1 MSKNA
6 FHRRAQTLENE
17 FFHRVDQELIIKLQE
32 QHQLESDEDALAI
45 ACGIVDRKLLDE
57 LLAVDITPK
66 TLAAFALFPAVY
78 VAWAN
83 GYVEIAEKNAVLQA
97 AHNLGL
103 SEATPAYQLL
113 ECWLQRKPAKEL
125 VTAWKD
131 LIHAARPTLSVSA
144 FRELHEGAMKRA
156 NKIAEAAGGILGIGC
171 VSTKEKEALA
181 ELEAVF
187 ADAAVAT
194 EPASS

>member
-1 MSKNA
+1 MSRNA
-6 FHRRAQTLENE
+6 FNHRAQTLENE

-32 QHQLESDEDALAI
+32 QHQLESDEDALTI

-57 LLAVDITPK
+57 LLAADITPK
-66 TLAAFALFPAVY
+66 TLAAFSLFPAVY

-83 GYVEIAEKNAVLQA
+83 GYVEAAEKKAVLQA

-103 SEATPAYQLL
+103 SEATPAHQLL
-113 ECWLQRKPAKEL
+113 ECWLQQKPAKAL
-125 VTAWKD
+125 VAAWKD
-131 LIHAARPTLSVSA
+131 FIHAARPTLSVTA

-156 NKIAEAAGGILGIGC
+156 HKIAEAAGGILGIGR

-187 ADAAVAT
+187 ADAAAAA
-194 EPASS
+194 EPAST